1 MKKRLVALL
10 STVILASGIMGNVC
24 YAETDET
31 IELTF
36 MGWQPELSVMNEKML
51 PILKEKYPNIDIKVE
66 ILEWFDYW
74 DKLSMD
80 SAAGDSADI
89 VAMDVDHIPTFQEYY
104 MGLDDL
110 AAEVLGED
118 WESAY
123 NDGVLDGL
131 RIVSDDGTVK
141 CMPSDVTGL
150 WYVFY
155 NKTLCDELEVAPP
168 TGEYDDL
175 VRFVQEIE
183 EKDSSLLPV
192 AFAAKEDVNLGFF
205 YLWLVSNNEPGIVQR
220 AVAGDASFTD
230 EAFVKAFEQLQMIY
244 DDQILKEEN
253 FGLDAYPG
261 CDEAFKNR
269 NSVAYLTGEWYLGN
283 YLMGTSLGGTPTEND
298 EFGIVTM
305 QNVEGNDTYMQKY
318 CSFGYSI
325 SNDCEYKEEAMLV
338 LKELTQGE
346 TAAEWLN
353 YMACVPAAKSVSVDM
368 ENMKSEEAK
377 KTYEKAFDDLNQ
389 NESGLRST
397 LNTELDNKVG
407 EVVVSVM
414 RSDLSVE
421 DGLKQIQEVADAVR

>member
-1 MKKRLVALL
+1 MKKRLIALL
-10 STVILASGIMGNVC
+10 STAILTGSMMSNVC
-24 YAETDET
+24 YAADET

-36 MGWQPELSVMNEKML
+36 MGWQPELSVMNDKML
-51 PILKEKYPNIDIKVE
+51 PILKEKYPNINIKVE

-80 SAAGDSADI
+80 SAVGDSADI
-89 VAMDVDHIPTFQEYY
+89 IAMDVDHIPTFQEYY
-104 MGLDDL
+104 MGLDEL

-118 WESAY
+118 WEDAY

-131 RIVSDDGTVK
+131 RGVAEDGTLK

-150 WYVFY
+150 WYIFY
-155 NKTLCDELEVAPP
+155 NKTLCDELGVVPP
-168 TGEYDDL
+168 TGEYVDL
-175 VRFVQEIE
+175 VRFVKEVGA
-183 EKDSSLLPV
+183 KDSSLLPV

-205 YLWLVSNNEPGIVQR
+205 YLWLVSNIEPGIVEK
-220 AVAGDASFTD
+220 AVAGEASFTD
-230 EAFVKAFEQLQMIY
+230 EPFVKAFEQLQMIY

-325 SNDCEYKEEAMLV
+325 SNDCENKEAAMMV
-338 LKELTQGE
+338 LQELTQGE
-346 TAAEWLN
+346 AAAEWLN
-353 YMACVPAAKSVSVDM
+353 YMACVPAAKAVSVDM
-368 ENMKSEEAK
+368 ENMKSDEAK
-377 KTYEKAFDDLNQ
+377 ATYQKAFDDLNQ
-389 NESGLRST
+389 NQSGLRST

-414 RSDLSVE
+414 RSGLGVE
-421 DGLKQIQEVADAVR
+421 DGLNQIQTVADSVR

>member
-1 MKKRLVALL
+1 MKKKLLVL
-10 STVILASGIMGNVC
+10 LASVLLVGSMTNAC
-24 YAETDET
+24 YAETDEM
-31 IELTF
+31 IDLTF
-36 MGWQPELSVMNEKML
+36 MGWQPELSMMNEKML
-51 PILKEKYPNIDIKVE
+51 PILKEKFPNINIKVE

-80 SAAGDSADI
+80 AAVGDSADI

-104 MGLDDL
+104 MGLDEL

-123 NDGVLDGL
+123 NEGVLDGL
-131 RIVSDDGTVK
+131 RVVSEDGTVK
-141 CMPSDVTGL
+141 CMPSDITGL
-150 WYVFY
+150 WYIFY
-155 NKTLCDELEVAPP
+155 NKTLCNELEVAPP
-168 TGEYDDL
+168 TGEYQDL
-175 VRFVQEIE
+175 VRFVEEVQ

-205 YLWLVSNNEPGIVQR
+205 YLWLASNNSPGIVEK
-220 AVAGDASFTD
+220 AANGESSFTD
-230 EAFVKAFEQLQMIY
+230 EAFVKAFEQLQRIY

-305 QNVEGNDTYMQKY
+305 ENVEGNDTLMQKY

-325 SNDCEYKEEAMLV
+325 SNDCEHKEEAMMV

-346 TAAEWLN
+346 AASEWLN
-353 YMACVPAAKSVSVDM
+353 YMACVPAAKSVTVDV

-377 KTYEKAFDDLNQ
+377 KTYAKAFDDMNQ
-389 NESGLRST
+389 NASVLRST
-397 LNTELDNKVG
+397 LNTELDNKIG

-414 RSDLSVE
+414 RSGLSVE
-421 DGLKQIQEVADAVR
+421 DGLAQIQTIAESVR

>member
-1 MKKRLVALL
+1 MKKRLLVLL
-10 STVILASGIMGNVC
+10 TSVLLVGSMTNVC
-24 YAETDET
+24 YAETDEM
-31 IELTF
+31 IDLTF
-36 MGWQPELSVMNEKML
+36 MGWQPELSTMNEKIL
-51 PILKEKYPNIDIKVE
+51 PILKEKFPNINIKVE

-80 SAAGDSADI
+80 AAVGDSADI

-104 MGLDDL
+104 MGLDEL

-123 NDGVLDGL
+123 NEGVLDGL
-131 RIVSDDGTVK
+131 RVVSEDGTVK
-141 CMPSDVTGL
+141 CMPSDITGL
-150 WYVFY
+150 WYIFY

-168 TGEYDDL
+168 TGEYQDL
-175 VRFVQEIE
+175 VRFVEEVQ

-205 YLWLVSNNEPGIVQR
+205 YLWLASNNSPGIVEK
-220 AVAGDASFTD
+220 AANGEASFTD
-230 EAFVKAFEQLQMIY
+230 EAFVKAFEQLQRIY

-305 QNVEGNDTYMQKY
+305 ENVEGNDTIMQKY

-325 SNDCEYKEEAMLV
+325 SDECEYKEEAMMV

-346 TAAEWLN
+346 AASEWLN
-353 YMACVPAAKSVSVDM
+353 YMACVPAAKSVTVDM

-377 KTYEKAFDDLNQ
+377 KTYAKAFDDMNQ
-389 NESGLRST
+389 NASVLRST
-397 LNTELDNKVG
+397 LNTELDNKIG

-414 RSDLSVE
+414 RSGLSVE
-421 DGLKQIQEVADAVR
+421 DGLAQIQTIAESVR